1 MTQELCRRVV
11 STQHPLAACSSCRPR
26 PPRHSR
32 GRLRGGTRGRTRV
45 RIWRKALR
53 DVEVSGTEL
62 LLRDTLPCRGFEYV
76 EALFRSAHGPTSRMP
91 RPSTRGKDPVGF
103 ALLETRLPVQPPPPL
118 PPPRWCTRRPC
129 GGRFHSR
136 TGCPGQGRPRS
147 LAEPLPAQR
156 RNLYGPPCF
165 GPMGLKEAPILIVDV
180 SSRADR
186 SVAERHCLRP
196 APPSGVEE
204 TRILLRCI
212 PAP

>member
-103 ALLETRLPVQPPPPL
+103 AFRFTRNSPPSSTPSPPS
-118 PPPRWCTRRPC
+118 P
-129 GGRFHSR
+129 S
-136 TGCPGQGRPRS
+136 
-147 LAEPLPAQR
+147 PLVYSPA
-156 RNLYGPPCF
+156 
-165 GPMGLKEAPILIVDV
+165 VW
-180 SSRADR
+180 R
-186 SVAERHCLRP
+186 SVPLKDRLSGTRQAKVLGRALAGAAAQPIWATLFWSDGSERGPDSYRRCLV
-196 APPSGVEE
+196 SG
-204 TRILLRCI
+204 
-212 PAP
+212 